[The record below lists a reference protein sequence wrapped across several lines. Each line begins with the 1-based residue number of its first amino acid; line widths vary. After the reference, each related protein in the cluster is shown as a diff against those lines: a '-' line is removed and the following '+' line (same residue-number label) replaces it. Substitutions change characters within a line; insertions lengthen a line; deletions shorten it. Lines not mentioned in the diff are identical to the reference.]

1 MTDKQY
7 FVDFGPEL
15 LQLLGPNLYTNIYYV
30 LGEIIANAYDADA
43 QNVYI
48 LYDTTKNTIIV
59 EDDGTGMSYEQF
71 NTRYL
76 PIGVASRTGEENSYT
91 ESGKRKRMGRKG
103 IGKLAALSVAER
115 VKVISLR
122 DGDKSGCV
130 LTLNISKKNEDGK
143 YEIPAIPEDEI
154 HFLKIDGTKSGSAI
168 IMENSRYSMS
178 KTIDSAKRNIS
189 LIFPFACQSFK
200 IHLENLTTGN
210 STTIDDTTT
219 EIIKLSDALI
229 TFSDEDSQYN
239 DYLKGLHRS
248 FYEGRYYR
256 ALQQQLP
263 PDQHPEQKMLHRTL
277 TTIREKMSLTTNN
290 SEVKDFD
297 LIISGW
303 ISTYASSK
311 DKQRNTDFSVNHISI
326 IANDKLG
333 QYDILPDISTDRMG
347 EAYVVGQFFVDL
359 LEETELPDIASS
371 NRQGYKEDD
380 ERFVKTLELIKRTA
394 LRPILE
400 LKADATKEKN
410 YIRDLE
416 KANKA
421 KVSKD
426 AFDRSIKEIIEN
438 PDFKKVIQDSAP
450 IKTALERAWE
460 LKDTLKET
468 YKKIMISHNS
478 NDKNLIDELEKVLHF
493 CGFEK
498 EEIIYTSSNY
508 YESSFGA
515 YEDIYEYLRDFF
527 VNTVH
532 QADLCV
538 IYVLNKDFVGKW
550 NPVLEAGA
558 GWVLNTTWY
567 PMFTDQF
574 DSVRRPFPVNAYTPK
589 LSFGMNDKDV
599 HVLASALYQISQHAQ
614 KFDQSEDSIYQFIKA
629 TRLSGTWNVSEIAD
643 GETMPAA
650 AVGGGN

>member
-1 MTDKQY
+1 MMADKRY

-43 QNVYI
+43 KNVYI
-48 LYDTTKNTIIV
+48 LYDTTTNTIIV
-59 EDDGTGMSYEQF
+59 EDDGTGMTYEQF
-71 NTRYL
+71 NTKYL
-76 PIGVASRTGEENSYT
+76 PIGITSRTGEESTYT
-91 ESGKRKRMGRKG
+91 ESGERKRMGRKG

-115 VKVISLR
+115 VKVNSLR

-130 LTLNISKKNEDGK
+130 LTLNISKKNEEGR
-143 YEIPAIPEDEI
+143 YEIPAIPEDQI
-154 HFLKIDGTKSGSAI
+154 HFLRIDETKSGSAI

-189 LIFPFACQSFK
+189 LIFPFACKSFK
-200 IHLENLTTGN
+200 IHLENLTTGK

-219 EIIKLSDALI
+219 DIIKLSDALI
-229 TFSDEDSQYN
+229 TFSDETSPYN

-248 FYEGRYYR
+248 FDEGRYYR

-263 PDQHPEQKMLHRTL
+263 PDQLPAQKTLHKTA
-277 TTIREKMSLTTNN
+277 TTIREKISLITNDGKL
-290 SEVKDFD
+290 KDFD

-311 DKQRNTDFSVNHISI
+311 DKQRNTDFPVNHISI
-326 IANDKLG
+326 VANDKLG
-333 QYDILPDISTDRMG
+333 QFDILPDISTDRMG

-380 ERFVKTLELIKRTA
+380 ERFVKTLELIKRNA

-410 YIRDLE
+410 YVRDLE

-421 KVSKD
+421 KTSKED
-426 AFDRSIKEIIEN
+426 FDKSIKEVIEN
-438 PDFKKVIQDSAP
+438 PDFKKVIRDSEP

-468 YKKIMISHNS
+468 YKKVMISHNS
-478 NDKNLIDELEKVLHF
+478 GDKELIDELERVLHF

-498 EEIIYTSSNY
+498 EEIIYTSSDH
-508 YESSFGA
+508 YESGFGA
-515 YEDIYEYLRDFF
+515 YVDIYDYLKDFF
-527 VNTVH
+527 VNTTR
-532 QADLCV
+532 QTDLCV
-538 IYVLNKDFVGKW
+538 IYVLNQDFVLKW
-550 NPVLEAGA
+550 DPVLEAGA

-567 PMFTDQF
+567 PMYTDRF
-574 DSVRRPFPVNAYTPK
+574 DSVRRPFPGTEYTPK
-589 LSFGMNDKDV
+589 LAFGMNAKQT
-599 HVLASALYQISQHAQ
+599 HVLANALYRISQHSQ
-614 KFDQSEDSIYQFIKA
+614 KSEQTEESIFQFIKS
-629 TRLSGTWNVSEIAD
+629 TRLYGTWNES
-643 GETMPAA
+643 
-650 AVGGGN
+650 AVVNE

>member
-1 MTDKQY
+1 MTDKRY

-43 QNVYI
+43 KNVYI

-59 EDDGTGMSYEQF
+59 EDDGTGMTYEQF

-76 PIGVASRTGEENSYT
+76 PIGVASRTSKENTYT
-91 ESGKRKRMGRKG
+91 ESGERKRMGRKG

-130 LTLNISKKNEDGK
+130 LTLNISKKNSDGK
-143 YEIPAIPEDEI
+143 YEIPAIPDDEI
-154 HFLKIDGTKSGSAI
+154 HFLRINEKKSGSAI
-168 IMENSRYSMS
+168 IMENSRYSMN

-189 LIFPFACQSFK
+189 LIFPFACQSFI
-200 IHLENLTTGN
+200 IHLENLTTGK
-210 STTIDDTTT
+210 STTINDTTT
-219 EIIKLSDALI
+219 DIITLSDALI
-229 TFSDEDSQYN
+229 TFSDEDSLYN

-248 FYEGRYYR
+248 FNEGRYYR
-256 ALQQQLP
+256 VLQQQLQ
-263 PDQHPEQKMLHRTL
+263 PDHRPEQKTLHKAL
-277 TTIREKMSLTTNN
+277 TTIREKMSLTTNDG
-290 SEVKDFD
+290 EVKDFD

-311 DKQRNTDFSVNHISI
+311 DKHRNTDFPVNHISI

-333 QYDILPDISTDRMG
+333 QFDILPDISTDRMG

-380 ERFVKTLELIKRTA
+380 ERYVKTLELIKRIA

-400 LKADATKEKN
+400 LKVDATREKN

-421 KVSKD
+421 KASKE
-426 AFDRSIKEIIEN
+426 AFDKSIKEVIEN
-438 PDFKKVIQDSAP
+438 PDFKKVIQDSVP
-450 IKTALERAWE
+450 IKTALEKAWE

-478 NDKNLIDELEKVLHF
+478 NDKDLVDELEKALHF

-498 EEIIYTSSNY
+498 EEIIYTSSSN

-515 YEDIYEYLRDFF
+515 YDDIYEYLKEFF
-527 VNTVH
+527 VNTTH
-532 QADLCV
+532 QTDLCV
-538 IYVLNKDFVGKW
+538 IYVLNKDFLGKW
-550 NPVLEAGA
+550 DPVLEAGA
-558 GWVLNTTWY
+558 GWVLNTTCY
-567 PMFTDQF
+567 PMFTDCF
-574 DSVRRPFPVNAYTPK
+574 ESVKKPFPVNAYTPK
-589 LSFGMNDKDV
+589 LAFGMNDRSV
-599 HVLASALYQISQHAQ
+599 RTLANALFQISQHTQ
-614 KFDQSEDSIYQFIKA
+614 KLDQTEGSIYQFIKA
-629 TRLSGTWNVSEIAD
+629 TRLSGTWNDNIGVDEQAASEV
-643 GETMPAA
+643 AA
-650 AVGGGN
+650 G